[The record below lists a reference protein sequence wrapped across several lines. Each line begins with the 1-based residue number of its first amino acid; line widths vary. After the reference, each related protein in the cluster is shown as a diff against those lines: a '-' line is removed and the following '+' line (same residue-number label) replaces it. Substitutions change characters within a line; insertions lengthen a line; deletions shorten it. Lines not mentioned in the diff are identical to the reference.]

1 MERIRT
7 PPINL
12 GRPFLAT
19 AGCHIDV
26 KNGTLSFDV
35 VDDHIKFN
43 LFKASK
49 FPSIY
54 DECHM
59 IDVVDGL
66 ILEICLTLILMIL
79 LSI

>member
-1 MERIRT
+1 
-7 PPINL
+7 
-12 GRPFLAT
+12 
-19 AGCHIDV
+19 V
-26 KNGTLSFDV
+26 KNGKLSFDV
-35 VDDHIKFN
+35 VDDHIEFN